1 MAGNR
6 QAFDVAIRRGHAF
19 ARQQGWDK
27 AIVEYRRA
35 LAEFPD
41 DLSALA
47 GAASACVKL
56 KRLPEALSMLQRA
69 NQLKPD
75 DLNTLGR
82 LADVQAQMSKLS
94 EAARTYAAL
103 GDLHSQQG
111 NTDQAMDAWT
121 RASQLDPHNVEN
133 HQKLA
138 SAYQAQDKIKLA
150 VQEMLAVVKIYQKKG
165 LIEQAAQQ
173 CRAALALDP
182 RNTGALK
189 MMEAI
194 RVGRATGP
202 LPPLPETS
210 AAAPVLGTLAAGP
223 ELTLSEMEALTTQEP
238 EKRPAGPVDK
248 SVQKALSD
256 LAESIFEDT
265 LTIPSRPDARGAAAH
280 LTKKEIDA
288 LIGQAL
294 DFQTG
299 GQTQEA
305 IAAYRRILE
314 AVELPAAHFN
324 LGLLYEQELAFD
336 QAIEQFQQCVAH
348 TEYTLGSQ
356 YALGECLRAQGQVD
370 QALRHF
376 VEALKIVDMGAV
388 GPEQAGD
395 LAAIYDSLS
404 TSLAAQTG
412 SSMATQFTD
421 SVAEFLSGKDWEDK
435 VREARQRLDSL
446 VDEGAPAISLGE
458 VLTVPHAES
467 ILQALALT
475 QEYTQHGQF
484 YTAMEEAYTA
494 ILCAPDYLP
503 MHRHMADMLWESGR
517 QEEAIAKYLIVADA
531 YQTRGEKRHTM
542 TIYRRLV
549 RLMPMDVQI
558 RSRLIDLLISHGEID
573 QALEQYMAQADA
585 HYQLAQIDKARET
598 YEAAMH
604 HVPRTVQSRHWARQ
618 ILHKIGDIDVQRID
632 WRRAIQDY
640 EQIKSIAPDDEGA
653 RLSLIELWFKTGESA
668 RAMRELDELLV
679 TFTSSGKGRHVIP
692 VLEEQTRNHPNEMGL
707 RMRLGRAYLSSGMPT
722 QAIEQLDALGELQL
736 EAGLQKEAAATI
748 RGIIA
753 LNPPNVAQYQQV
765 LAQIS
770 TARPM

>member
-6 QAFDVAIRRGHAF
+6 QAFDIAIRRGHAF

-41 DLSALA
+41 DLGALVA
-47 GAASACVKL
+47 AASVSVNL
-56 KRLPEALSMLQRA
+56 KRLPDALTMLQHA
-69 NQLKPD
+69 YQIKQD
-75 DLNTLGR
+75 DLTILGR

-94 EAARTYAAL
+94 EAARTYATL
-103 GDLHSQQG
+103 GELHSQQG

-121 RASQLDPHNVEN
+121 RASQLDPNNVEN

-138 SAYQAQDKIKLA
+138 TVYQAQDKIKLA
-150 VQEMLAVVKIYQKKG
+150 VQEMLAVVKIYQRKG

-189 MMEAI
+189 MMDAI
-194 RVGRATGP
+194 RDGRVTGP

-210 AAAPVLGTLAAGP
+210 AAAPGLGTMADGP
-223 ELTLSEMEALTTQEP
+223 ELTLSEMEALATQEP

-265 LTIPSRPDARGAAAH
+265 LTILPRPDARGAAAR

-294 DFQTG
+294 DFQTC

-314 AVELPAAHFN
+314 AVELPAARFN
-324 LGLLYEQELAFD
+324 LGMLYEQELAFD
-336 QAIEQFQQCVAH
+336 QAIEQFQQCVGH

-370 QALRHF
+370 QASRHF
-376 VEALKIVDMGAV
+376 VEALKIVDTGAV
-388 GPEQAGD
+388 RPEQAGD
-395 LAAIYDSLS
+395 LAALYDNLS

-412 SSMATQFTD
+412 SSLATQFTD

-435 VREARQRLDSL
+435 VREARQRLDGL

-467 ILQALALT
+467 ILQSLALT
-475 QEYTQHGQF
+475 QEYSQNGQF

-503 MHRHMADMLWESGR
+503 MHRRMADMLWESGR
-517 QEEAIAKYLIVADA
+517 QEEAVAKYLIVADT
-531 YQTRGEKRHTM
+531 YQTRGEKRHAM
-542 TIYRRLV
+542 TIYRRLL

-558 RSRLIDLLISHGEID
+558 RSRLIDLLVSHGEMD
-573 QALEQYMAQADA
+573 QALEQYMALADA
-585 HYQLAQIDKARET
+585 YYQLAQIDKARET

-604 HVPRTVQSRHWARQ
+604 HVPRTAQSRHWAKQ
-618 ILHKIGDIDVQRID
+618 ILHKVGDIDVQRID

-653 RLSLIELWFKTGESA
+653 RLSLIELWFKTGDSA
-668 RAMRELDELLV
+668 RAIRELDELLV
-679 TFTSSGKGRHVIP
+679 TFTSSGKGRRVIP
-692 VLEEQTRNHPNEMGL
+692 ALEEQTRNHPNEMGL
-707 RMRLGRAYLSSGMPT
+707 RMRLGRAYLSSGMPA

-770 TARPM
+770 TTRPM

>member
-6 QAFDVAIRRGHAF
+6 QAFDVAIKRGHVL
-19 ARQQGWDK
+19 ARQQAWDK
-27 AIVEYRRA
+27 AIAEYRRA

-41 DLSALA
+41 DMGALA
-47 GAASACVKL
+47 AAASAFVKL
-56 KRLPEALSMLQRA
+56 KRLPDALTMLQHIY
-69 NQLKPD
+69 QLKPD
-75 DLNTLGR
+75 DLTTLDR
-82 LADVQAQMSKLS
+82 LANVQTQLSKLS

-103 GDLHSQQG
+103 GDLHFQQG
-111 NTDQAMDAWT
+111 NTDQAIDAWT
-121 RASQLDPHNVEN
+121 RASQLDPSNVES

-138 SAYQAQDKIKLA
+138 AVYQARDKIKLA

-165 LIEQAAQQ
+165 LIDQAAQQ

-182 RNTGALK
+182 RNTSALK
-189 MMEAI
+189 VMEAI
-194 RVGRATGP
+194 RDGRGTGP
-202 LPPLPETS
+202 LPPLPETP
-210 AAAPVLGTLAAGP
+210 AAPVLGTPAAGP
-223 ELTLSEMEALTTQEP
+223 ELTLSEVEALATQEP

-265 LTIPSRPDARGAAAH
+265 LTIPPRPDARGAAAR

-294 DFQTG
+294 DFQTC

-324 LGLLYEQELAFD
+324 LGMLYEQELAFD
-336 QAIEQFQQCVAH
+336 QAIEQFQQCVGH
-348 TEYTLGSQ
+348 MEYTLGSQ

-376 VEALKIVDMGAV
+376 IEALKIVDTSAV
-388 GPEQAGD
+388 RSEQASD
-395 LAAIYDSLS
+395 LAALYDNLS
-404 TSLAAQTG
+404 TSFAAQTG
-412 SSMATQFTD
+412 SSLATQFTD
-421 SVAEFLSGKDWEDK
+421 SVVEFLSGKDWEDK
-435 VREARQRLDSL
+435 VREARQRLDGL

-467 ILQALALT
+467 ILQSLALT

-503 MHRHMADMLWESGR
+503 MHRRMADMLWESGR
-517 QEEAIAKYLIVADA
+517 QEEAIAKYLIIADA
-531 YQTRGEKRHTM
+531 YQTRGEKRHAT
-542 TIYRRLV
+542 TIYRRLL

-558 RSRLIDLLISHGEID
+558 RSRLIDLLISHDEID
-573 QALEQYMAQADA
+573 QALEQYVALADTY
-585 HYQLAQIDKARET
+585 YQLAQIDKTRET
-598 YEAAMH
+598 YQAAMH

-640 EQIKSIAPDDEGA
+640 EQIKSIAPEDEGA
-653 RLSLIELWFKTGESA
+653 RLSLIELRFKTGDSA
-668 RAMRELDELLV
+668 RAVRELDELLV

-692 VLEEQTRNHPNEMGL
+692 VLEEQTRNHPNEMAL
-707 RMRLGRAYLSSGMPT
+707 RMRLGRAYLSSGMPA
-722 QAIEQLDALGELQL
+722 QAIAQLDALGELQL
-736 EAGLQKEAAATI
+736 QAGLHKEAAATI

-770 TARPM
+770 TTGPL

>member
-1 MAGNR
+1 M
-6 QAFDVAIRRGHAF
+6 
-19 ARQQGWDK
+19 
-27 AIVEYRRA
+27 
-35 LAEFPD
+35 
-41 DLSALA
+41 
-47 GAASACVKL
+47 
-56 KRLPEALSMLQRA
+56 
-69 NQLKPD
+69 
-75 DLNTLGR
+75 
-82 LADVQAQMSKLS
+82 
-94 EAARTYAAL
+94 
-103 GDLHSQQG
+103 
-111 NTDQAMDAWT
+111 
-121 RASQLDPHNVEN
+121 
-133 HQKLA
+133 
-138 SAYQAQDKIKLA
+138 
-150 VQEMLAVVKIYQKKG
+150 
-165 LIEQAAQQ
+165 
-173 CRAALALDP
+173 
-182 RNTGALK
+182 
-189 MMEAI
+189 
-194 RVGRATGP
+194 
-202 LPPLPETS
+202 
-210 AAAPVLGTLAAGP
+210 AAGP
-223 ELTLSEMEALTTQEP
+223 ELTLSEMEALATQEP

-265 LTIPSRPDARGAAAH
+265 LTISPRPDARGAAAR

-294 DFQTG
+294 DFQTS

-314 AVELPAAHFN
+314 AVELPAARFN
-324 LGLLYEQELAFD
+324 LGMLYEQELAFD
-336 QAIEQFQQCVAH
+336 QAIEQFQQCVGH
-348 TEYTLGSQ
+348 MEYTLGSQ

-370 QALRHF
+370 QAMRHF
-376 VEALKIVDMGAV
+376 VEALKIVDTGAV
-388 GPEQAGD
+388 RSEQAGD
-395 LAAIYDSLS
+395 LAALYDSLS
-404 TSLAAQTG
+404 TSLGAQTG
-412 SSMATQFTD
+412 SSLATQFTD

-467 ILQALALT
+467 ILQSLALT
-475 QEYTQHGQF
+475 QEYIQHGQF

-517 QEEAIAKYLIVADA
+517 QEEAVAKYLIVADA
-531 YQTRGEKRHTM
+531 YQTRGEKRHAM
-542 TIYRRLV
+542 TIYRRLL

-558 RSRLIDLLISHGEID
+558 RSRLIDLLISHGEMD
-573 QALEQYMAQADA
+573 QALEQYMALADA

-668 RAMRELDELLV
+668 RAIRELDELLV

-692 VLEEQTRNHPNEMGL
+692 VLEEQTRNHPNEMAL
-707 RMRLGRAYLSSGMPT
+707 RMRLGRAYLRSGMPA
-722 QAIEQLDALGELQL
+722 QAIEQLDALRELQL
-736 EAGLQKEAAATI
+736 QAGLKKEAAATI

>member
-6 QAFDVAIRRGHAF
+6 QAFDIAIKRGHAF
-19 ARQQGWDK
+19 ARQQAWDK

-41 DLSALA
+41 DLGALVA
-47 GAASACVKL
+47 AASVSVNL
-56 KRLPEALSMLQRA
+56 KRLPDALTMLQHA
-69 NQLKPD
+69 NQIKLN
-75 DLNTLGR
+75 DLTILDR
-82 LADVQAQMSKLS
+82 LADVQAQLSRLS

-111 NTDQAMDAWT
+111 NTDQAMGAWT
-121 RASQLDPHNVEN
+121 RASQLDPRNVEN

-138 SAYQAQDKIKLA
+138 TVYQAQDKIKLA
-150 VQEMLAVVKIYQKKG
+150 VQEMLAVVKVYQQQG

-194 RVGRATGP
+194 RVGRVTGP
-202 LPPLPETS
+202 LPPLPEAS
-210 AAAPVLGTLAAGP
+210 ADAPVLGALAAGP
-223 ELTLSEMEALTTQEP
+223 ELTLSEMEALAAQEP

-265 LTIPSRPDARGAAAH
+265 LTIPTRPDARGAAAR

-294 DFQTG
+294 DLQTG

-314 AVELPAAHFN
+314 VVELPAAHFN
-324 LGLLYEQELAFD
+324 LGMLYEQELAFD
-336 QAIEQFQQCVAH
+336 QAIEQFQQCVRH
-348 TEYTLGSQ
+348 TDYALSSQ

-370 QALRHF
+370 QALKHF
-376 VEALKIVDMGAV
+376 VEALKMVDTGAV
-388 GPEQAGD
+388 RPEQAGD
-395 LAAIYDSLS
+395 LAALYDNLSSSLALQS
-404 TSLAAQTG
+404 SSSLAA
-412 SSMATQFTD
+412 QFTD
-421 SVAEFLSGKDWEDK
+421 SVVEFLSGKDWEDR
-435 VREARQRLDSL
+435 VREARQRLDGL

-467 ILQALALT
+467 ILRSLALT
-475 QEYTQHGQF
+475 QEYMQNGQF

-503 MHRHMADMLWESGR
+503 MHRCVADMLWESGR
-517 QEEAIAKYLIVADA
+517 QEDAVAKYLIVADT
-531 YQTRGEKRHTM
+531 YQMRGETHHAM
-542 TIYRRLV
+542 TIYRRLL
-549 RLMPMDVQI
+549 RLMPVDVQT
-558 RSRLIDLLISHGEID
+558 RSRLVDLLVSHGELD
-573 QALEQYMAQADA
+573 QALEQHLALADA

-598 YEAAMH
+598 LEAAMH
-604 HVPRTVQSRHWARQ
+604 LVPRAAQSRHWAKQ

-653 RLSLIELWFKTGESA
+653 RFSLIELWFKTGDSA
-668 RAMRELDELLV
+668 RAIREMDELLV
-679 TFTSSGKGRHVIP
+679 MFTSSGKGRQVIP

-707 RMRLGRAYLSSGMPT
+707 RMRLGRAYLSSGMAA

-736 EAGLQKEAAATI
+736 QAGLQKEAAATI

-770 TARPM
+770 TTLPM